1 MCQHFYDQREL
12 RGMRWQ
18 GTQGPALKRQARGN
32 RISAPGHGALLIGK
46 ATRSQIGIDRLQSRS
61 LWKRHEVIPPSI
73 PDQIFDA
80 SFLPTGMHISKERLK
95 AIDTLEMQKYVLLSS
110 AMPWQHLEN
119 RWLEVVIDGDAW
131 HPSPKLK

>member
-18 GTQGPALKRQARGN
+18 GTQGTALKRQARGN

-80 SFLPTGMHISKERLK
+80 SFLPAGMHIGKERDPRDRHFGNAEIRHALVGY
-95 AIDTLEMQKYVLLSS
+95 ALAAPGEPL
-110 AMPWQHLEN
+110 A
-119 RWLEVVIDGDAW
+119 
-131 HPSPKLK
+131 